1 MSWYQMSVPQ
11 FFANKIL
18 RISKLVLVTGFT
30 SSMTKIYENNIG
42 FFIITDP
49 FCIIVGKRILVDLG
63 QGNTLQPGD
72 ILTLQPNVIYQSGAT
87 SQYADFAAGNIP
99 IYRVLDAVRIVF
111 LCKTTL

>member
-1 MSWYQMSVPQ
+1 MIS
-11 FFANKIL
+11 NECTTIL
-18 RISKLVLVTGFT
+18 RISKLVLVTVYLPVRWLKYMRITLF
-30 SSMTKIYENNIG
+30 

-87 SQYADFAAGNIP
+87 SQYADFAVGNIP
-99 IYRVLDAVRIVF
+99 IYRVLNAVRIVF